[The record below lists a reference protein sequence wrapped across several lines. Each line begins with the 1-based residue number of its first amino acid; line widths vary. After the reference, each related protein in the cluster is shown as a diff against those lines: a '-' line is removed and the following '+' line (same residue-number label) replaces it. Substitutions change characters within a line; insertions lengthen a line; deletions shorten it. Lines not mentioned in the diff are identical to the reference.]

1 MIKFYTNR
9 ELSRKLNINL
19 ARWKRWSREF
29 LPPDPLGGLQSG
41 YARQFNPDD
50 AFKVYIG
57 GHLVGNL
64 KFTIPES
71 KQILND
77 LHMWLVNHNFY
88 FNFADTA
95 KPEMS
100 STNLIKYFRIVI
112 LRRTNLNNQDCDF
125 FYLAK
130 GSISDDLIDHHG
142 IQVRQERFIES
153 AIDSKTD
160 KFGPADAESYQVL
173 NISTL
178 RKNFLNCLSESKNIK
193 SSTN

>member
-1 MIKFYTNR
+1 MIKFFNNK
-9 ELSRKLNINL
+9 ELAYKLNINL

-50 AFKVYIG
+50 AFKVYLG

-71 KQILND
+71 RKILND

-95 KPEMS
+95 KPKTP
-100 STNLIKYFRIVI
+100 STNLIKYFQIFIIKRM
-112 LRRTNLNNQDCDF
+112 NSNYQDYDF

-130 GSISDDLIDHHG
+130 GSISDDLVDHQG
-142 IQVRQERFIES
+142 LQVRQERFIES
-153 AIDSKTD
+153 PVDSNTD
-160 KFGPADAESYQVL
+160 VFGPADAESYQVL
-173 NISTL
+173 NISIL
-178 RKNFLNCLSESKNIK
+178 RKNFLNCLQASKNTK
-193 SSTN
+193 SSTI